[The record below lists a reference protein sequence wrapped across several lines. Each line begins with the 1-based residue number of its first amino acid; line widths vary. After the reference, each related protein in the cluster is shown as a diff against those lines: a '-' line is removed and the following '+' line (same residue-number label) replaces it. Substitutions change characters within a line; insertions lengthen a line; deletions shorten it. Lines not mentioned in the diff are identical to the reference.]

1 MPTIL
6 DTETPLHGEG
16 YMLLF
21 RGRPWYTA
29 GYSDE
34 KLRGIMDEVN
44 AWFDKLEGENKL
56 GGGRPLFDRVATVTG
71 DSTRSVTDGPYP
83 EAKEAIGG
91 YIVVNVGSFEEA
103 VELARENPMTK
114 YGLIT
119 EVREI
124 ASQCPHMY
132 ELRKRLASAAVAAVA

>member
-1 MPTIL
+1 
-6 DTETPLHGEG
+6 
-16 YMLLF
+16 MLLF

-34 KLRGIMDEVN
+34 ELQGIMDEVN
-44 AWFDKLEGENKL
+44 AWFAKLNNEGKL
-56 GGGRPLFDRVATVTG
+56 VGGRPLFDRAVTVTSE
-71 DSTRSVTDGPYP
+71 STRSVTDGPYP

-91 YIVVNVGSFEEA
+91 YISVNAGSFEEA
-103 VELARENPMTK
+103 VEIARENPMTK

-124 ASQCPHMY
+124 ASDCPHMY
-132 ELRKRLASAAVAAVA
+132 EVRQRLGTAAVA

>member
-1 MPTIL
+1 MPTL
-6 DTETPLHGEG
+6 LNTDTPPHGEG

-34 KLRGIMDEVN
+34 ELQGIMEEVN
-44 AWFDKLEGENKL
+44 AWFAKLNNEGKL
-56 GGGRPLFDRVATVTG
+56 VGGRPLFDRAVTVTSE
-71 DSTRSVTDGPYP
+71 STRSVTDGPYP

-91 YIVVNVGSFEEA
+91 YIVVNVDSFEEA
-103 VELARENPMTK
+103 VEIARANPMTK

-124 ASQCPHMY
+124 ASDCPHMY
-132 ELRKRLASAAVAAVA
+132 ALRQRLAAATAA

>member
-1 MPTIL
+1 
-6 DTETPLHGEG
+6 
-16 YMLLF
+16 MLLF

-34 KLRGIMDEVN
+34 ELQGIMDEVN
-44 AWFDKLEGENKL
+44 AWFAKLDGEGKL
-56 GGGRPLFDRVATVTG
+56 AGGRPLFDRAVIVSNEAG
-71 DSTRSVTDGPYP
+71 RSVTDGPFP

-91 YIVVNVGSFEEA
+91 YIAVNVSSFEEA
-103 VELARENPMTK
+103 VQIARENPMTK

-124 ASQCPHMY
+124 ASDCPHMY
-132 ELRKRLASAAVAAVA
+132 EVRRRLGTAAVA

>member
-1 MPTIL
+1 MPTL
-6 DTETPLHGEG
+6 LNTDTPPHGEG

-34 KLRGIMDEVN
+34 ELQGIMEEVN
-44 AWFDKLEGENKL
+44 AWFAKLNNEGKL
-56 GGGRPLFDRVATVTG
+56 VGGRPLFDRAVTVTSE
-71 DSTRSVTDGPYP
+71 STRSVTDGPYP

-91 YIVVNVGSFEEA
+91 YISVNAGSFEEA
-103 VELARENPMTK
+103 VEIARENPMTK

-124 ASQCPHMY
+124 ASDCPHMY
-132 ELRKRLASAAVAAVA
+132 QVRQRLGTAAVA